1 MNMLEFSTKSAQN
14 QAMIEPTPQKT
25 EKTCQINWNPSAI
38 EHFEKLKCVNLLQSP
53 AYGQAMAKQ
62 NRQTIR
68 HGLIK
73 INDHTAGFV
82 QIIEAGI
89 LKNAIHAVIL
99 DRGPVWREGFGDP
112 EDFAAFLHEFSKQF
126 PRRFG
131 RRLRFIPEASP
142 QSADLL
148 KDYGFKPVG
157 QNYKT
162 IWLDLR
168 PPLETLQ
175 KNLKKNWRAE
185 LKKSENLQTHWS
197 DDGKNFSWVM
207 QNYEHDKAEKGYDG
221 VSLKTMV
228 YLAGEF
234 SRGKNMLIGTA
245 LFDEKPIAAIV
256 ILSHG
261 KSATYQIG
269 YTSEQGRKTSAHHL
283 LLWQAVEQLK
293 ERGIHDFDLGGI
305 NEDTAKGL
313 KRFKMGMGGK
323 ITETLGLHTR

>member
-1 MNMLEFSTKSAQN
+1 MLEFTTKSAQN
-14 QAMIEPTPQKT
+14 QAMKQDAAQKT
-25 EKTCQINWNPSAI
+25 EKICSITWNPLSV
-38 EHFEKLKCVNLLQSP
+38 EHFEQLERPNLLQAP
-53 AYGQAMAKQ
+53 AYAMAMAKQ
-62 NRQTIR
+62 NRQKIR
-68 HGLIK
+68 HGVIK
-73 INDHTAGFV
+73 INGMDAGFV
-82 QIIEAGI
+82 QILEAGI

-99 DRGPVWREGFGDP
+99 DRGPVWCEGFGDA
-112 EDFAAFLHEFSKQF
+112 EDFAAFLQEFSKQF
-126 PRRFG
+126 PKRFG
-131 RRLRFIPEASP
+131 RRMRMIPEAST
-142 QSADLL
+142 QSAALL
-148 KDYGFKPVG
+148 KDYGFKPMG

-162 IWLDLR
+162 IWLGLK

-197 DDGKNFSWVM
+197 SEGKNFSWVM
-207 QNYEHDKAEKGYDG
+207 QNYERDKTAKGYDG

-256 ILSHG
+256 ILIHG

-305 NEDTAKGL
+305 NEDTAKGV
-313 KRFKMGMGGK
+313 KRFKMGMGGQ
-323 ITETLGLHTR
+323 IVETLGLHTR